1 MPENKVFMDTN
12 IFTDIVNDIKY
23 STGECILDET
33 PLDSVKVWQYMD
45 VGLKM
50 EKILK
55 KVYKSSKEYRK
66 EASESLP
73 RAFLTL
79 RDSMIRVDDVA
90 SKSIKVDMK
99 K

>member
-1 MPENKVFMDTN
+1 MSENKVFMNTN
-12 IFTDIVNDIKY
+12 IFTDIVNDIRH
-23 STGECILDET
+23 TTDDCVLDEA
-33 PLDSVKVWQYMD
+33 PLDSVKILRDTD
-45 VGLKM
+45 VGVKM

-55 KVYKSSKEYRK
+55 KVYRSSKEYRK